1 MKSIQD
7 KLFLCLVLGVLFT
20 ACAQD
25 KKKKASNPVSTPISL
40 SNGNDFEI
48 TLSKSFY
55 MTGDKMDDL
64 YIQATV
70 NKGVLTANTPIEI
83 VKKASPSE
91 KISGTIYRLDDAQYQ
106 HIKKASA
113 GETVTLYLKVS
124 NDKGFA
130 LGYTGDLYTI
140 VKKGQKSTASPS
152 FSDAKAIVMVDGK
165 AWKYDYY
172 HVYHYTKDFG
182 ITKNPANY
190 LIVFTKKNKNLKNAP
205 EEVLQ
210 ISLFHAPKVIK
221 TFGKG
226 DIDLSFTSD
235 MFGEERVY
243 SKTFKADEAA
253 SAAISEYTVE
263 NGKTF
268 ISGDVKTI
276 CKQFLCGS
284 CPKIPIEISFTKLS
298 VTVENN

>member
-1 MKSIQD
+1 MKSLQN

-25 KKKKASNPVSTPISL
+25 KKKKTISPTPVSL
-40 SNGNDFEI
+40 SSEGDFEI

-70 NKGVLTANTPIEI
+70 NKGILVANTPIEI
-83 VKKASPSE
+83 VKKDNPSE

-106 HIKKASA
+106 PVKKASA

-152 FSDAKAIVMVDGK
+152 VSKAKVVVMVNGK

-210 ISLFHAPKVIK
+210 ISLFHAPKAIK
-221 TFGKG
+221 TFEKG

-243 SKTFKADEAA
+243 SKTFKAEEAA
-253 SAAISEYTVE
+253 SAVISEYTVE

-284 CPKIPIEISFTKLS
+284 CTKIPIEISFTKLA
-298 VTVENN
+298 VTVDNN